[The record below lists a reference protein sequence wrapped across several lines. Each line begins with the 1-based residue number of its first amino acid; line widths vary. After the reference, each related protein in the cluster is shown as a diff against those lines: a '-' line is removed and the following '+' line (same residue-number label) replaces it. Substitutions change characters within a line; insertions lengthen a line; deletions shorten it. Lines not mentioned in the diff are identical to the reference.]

1 MANGKRTSNLGVFW
15 IYLILAVIFFFS
27 ISQMNTTGP
36 RQIDYSQLINL
47 IEDGQIQRM
56 TIESGGNIT
65 LTTTEGV
72 QIKSYAPPLVVDKQY
87 INQIAQ
93 NGVEIIYI
101 KSLASNWW
109 FSLLGSLLPIVIIIL
124 FWFWLLRPMMNGG
137 SGGASGMPF
146 GKTTA
151 RKYDPKKNKITFDN
165 VAGIDEVKEELQS
178 IVKYLKDPKE
188 FLEIG
193 ARMPK
198 GVILVGPPGTG
209 KTLTARA
216 VAGEAN
222 VPFFYMSG
230 SDFVELYVGVGASRV
245 RDLFKKAKE
254 EAPSIIFIDELDAV
268 GRQRGAGL
276 GGGNDEREQT
286 LNSLLVEMDGFDNDT
301 NVIVMA
307 ATNRPDVLDKA
318 LLRPGRFDK
327 KVVIDAPDKKGR
339 EEILKLHLK
348 GKKISSDVNPEKL
361 AAKTPGFV
369 GADLE
374 NLVNEA
380 ALLALREKH
389 NHMTMEDFE
398 EAVERVIAGPAR
410 KSRVISE
417 DERKIL
423 SYHELGHA
431 FMGYYLDNLDPVQ
444 KITIVPRGNSALGYT
459 LLIPEEDKFL
469 NSKSEIVDRISFALG
484 GRAAEEL
491 IFEKITTGASDD
503 IKRAT
508 DMAKKMIYSLGMSS
522 KLGPSVWQDE
532 NDEVFLGRDMTRSKT
547 FSEETSRAIDNE
559 IKSIIFNAY
568 NKAKEILQKNKERLE
583 IMATYLFNNEKISGD
598 LFKEL
603 MRKDIDELK
612 NFVKENQNG

>member
-1 MANGKRTSNLGVFW
+1 
-15 IYLILAVIFFFS
+15 
-27 ISQMNTTGP
+27 MNNSGT

-47 IEDGQIQRM
+47 VEDGQIQRM

-65 LTTTEGV
+65 LTTNEGV
-72 QIKSYAPPLVVDKQY
+72 RIQSYAPPLVVDKQY
-87 INQIAQ
+87 INQLAQ
-93 NGVEIIYI
+93 SGIEIIYI
-101 KSLASNWW
+101 ESLASSWW

-124 FWFWLLRPMMNGG
+124 FWFWLLRPMMGGG
-137 SGGASGMPF
+137 SSGASGMPF

-165 VAGIDEVKEELQS
+165 VAGIEEAKEELQS
-178 IVKYLKDPKE
+178 VVKYLKDPKE
-188 FLEIG
+188 FLELG

-254 EAPSIIFIDELDAV
+254 EAPAIVFIDELDAV

-286 LNSLLVEMDGFDNDT
+286 LNSLLVEMDGFDNNT
-301 NVIVMA
+301 NIIVMA

-339 EEILKLHLK
+339 EEILRLHLK
-348 GKKISSDVNPEKL
+348 GKKISSDVDPKKL

-410 KSRVISE
+410 KSRVISD

-444 KITIVPRGNSALGYT
+444 KVTIVPRGNSALGYT

-491 IFEKITTGASDD
+491 IFEKVTTGASDD
-503 IKRAT
+503 LKKAT
-508 DMAKKMIYSLGMSS
+508 NMAKKMIYSLGMSS

-559 IKSIIFNAY
+559 IKNIIFNAY
-568 NKAKEILQKNKERLE
+568 DKAKEILRNNKERLE
-583 IMATYLFNNEKISGD
+583 LMATYLFNQENISGD

-603 MRKDIDELK
+603 MNKEIDDLEV
-612 NFVKENQNG
+612 FVNENQNG